1 MRRMIQLAFTA
12 SILVFGVGGA
22 IRAQEAKQFQPV
34 ISALAKSTK
43 TATGQPLAFPTS
55 SPEITAVLVTLPAG
69 GPPGKLHKHPHQRIA
84 YVLEG
89 TMSVEQ
95 ESGGTRQYPAGS
107 ILIEMRDEWHRASV
121 VGTSSVKL
129 LVIDI
134 APEGQQNTIWK

>member
-1 MRRMIQLAFTA
+1 MRRMIQVTLTA
-12 SILVFGVGGA
+12 SIIVVGIGVT
-22 IRAQEAKQFQPV
+22 RAQEPKQLQPA
-34 ISALAKSTK
+34 ISTLAKSTK
-43 TATGQPLAFPTS
+43 TAIGQPLAFPTS

-69 GPPGKLHKHPHQRIA
+69 SPPGKLHKHPYQRIA

-89 TMSVEQ
+89 TMGVEQ
-95 ESGGTRQYPAGS
+95 EGGETRQYPAGS

-134 APEGQQNTIWK
+134 APEGKQNTIWK

>member
-1 MRRMIQLAFTA
+1 MWKMLQVTVTM
-12 SILVFGVGGA
+12 SIIVVGIGA
-22 IRAQEAKQFQPV
+22 TRAQEVKQLQPA

-43 TATGQPLAFPTS
+43 TAIGQPLAFPS
-55 SPEITAVLVTLPAG
+55 SAPEITAVLVTLPAG
-69 GPPGKLHKHPHQRIA
+69 GPPGRLHKHPHQRIA

-95 ESGGTRQYPAGS
+95 EGGETKQYPPGS
-107 ILIEMRDEWHRASV
+107 VLIEMRDEWHRASV
-121 VGTSSVKL
+121 IGTSSVKL

>member
-1 MRRMIQLAFTA
+1 MRRMIQLVLTT
-12 SILVFGVGGA
+12 SIIVVGVGVA
-22 IRAQEAKQFQPV
+22 RAQEAKQLQPAV
-34 ISALAKSTK
+34 SALAKSTK
-43 TATGQPLAFPTS
+43 TAIGQPLAFPTS
-55 SPEITAVLVTLPAG
+55 SPEISAVLVTLPAG
-69 GPPGKLHKHPHQRIA
+69 GPPGRLHKHPHQRIA

-95 ESGGTRQYPAGS
+95 DGGETRQYPSGS

-121 VGTSSVKL
+121 VGTNSVKL